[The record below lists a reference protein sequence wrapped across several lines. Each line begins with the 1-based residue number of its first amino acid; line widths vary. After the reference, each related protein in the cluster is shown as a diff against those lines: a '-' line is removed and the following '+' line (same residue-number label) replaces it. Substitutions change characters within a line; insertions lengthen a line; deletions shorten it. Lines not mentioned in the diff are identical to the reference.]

1 MKKYIITMIVGVL
14 FASCVQETHTKKVTF
29 FIDMNGV
36 ENVNSVGI
44 RGNFLPNK
52 WRETVP
58 MSDEDKDGIYQISF
72 TEKTAAY
79 GIAFKF
85 VKNNNQFE
93 LPGEGNRE
101 LVFKYQP
108 EVIEYKAIFNNNK
121 HIKIDR
127 K

>member
-1 MKKYIITMIVGVL
+1 MKKYIIIIIAAVF

-29 FIDMNGV
+29 LVDMNGV
-36 ENVNSVGI
+36 ENISSVGI

-52 WRETVP
+52 WRQTVP
-58 MSDEDKDGIYQISF
+58 MTDEDKDGIYEISF
-72 TEKTAAY
+72 SEKTAAY
-79 GIAFKF
+79 GIEFKF

-93 LPGEGNRE
+93 LQGEGNRE

-108 EVIEYKAIFNNNK
+108 EIIEYKAIFNNSKN
-121 HIKIDR
+121 ITIDR